1 MNKRKGIIVVIMIVL
16 AVVLVGT
23 SYALWQITLTQ
34 ESTNVVTTGCFNI
47 EFKDKNSI
55 NLSNVVP
62 VTDEDGKKL
71 VPYEFTLTN
80 TCIPTHHTKL
90 I

>member
-1 MNKRKGIIVVIMIVL
+1 MENKKGVIIAIMIAL

-47 EFKDKNSI
+47 EFKD
-55 NLSNVVP
+55 
-62 VTDEDGKKL
+62 
-71 VPYEFTLTN
+71 
-80 TCIPTHHTKL
+80 
-90 I
+90 

>member
-1 MNKRKGIIVVIMIVL
+1 MKNRKGIIVVIMMVL

-23 SYALWQITLTQ
+23 SALWQITLKQ
-34 ESTNVVTTGCFNI
+34 ESTIMVTTGCFNI

-71 VPYEFTLTN
+71 IPY
-80 TCIPTHHTKL
+80 
-90 I
+90 